1 MAHVYS
7 LSIPILVMNKTIKYI
22 LGGILGVAILIVLV
36 VMFRLNTIVKSGIEE
51 IGTEMTGTAVT
62 VDRIIIS
69 PFSGKGQIR
78 GFRVANPEGYDHE
91 YAFEVDDFTIELEI
105 LSVFSKEV
113 MVNELVITTPA
124 IVMEQKL
131 LGNNINSILGNIRS
145 VSAGET
151 TDKQLVIERF
161 LLTDGTVDM
170 YMDIGGERS
179 VHAEIETIELSD
191 LGRGGEQE
199 AVENI
204 IQEIAE
210 RIAREA
216 LRVAAQHGGEEVLD
230 ALRDLFD

>member
-1 MAHVYS
+1 
-7 LSIPILVMNKTIKYI
+7 MNKAIKYI
-22 LGGILGVAILIVLV
+22 LGGILGVAIIIVLV
-36 VMFRLNTIVKSGIEE
+36 VMFRLNTIVKSSIEE
-51 IGTEMTGTAVT
+51 VGSEIAGTAVT
-62 VDRIIIS
+62 VDWVIIS
-69 PFSGKGQIR
+69 PFSGKGQVR

-91 YAFEVDDFTIELEI
+91 YAFEVDDFAIELEV
-105 LSVFSKEV
+105 LSVFSDEV
-113 MVNELVITTPA
+113 IVNELIITTPA

-131 LGNNINSILGNIRS
+131 IGNNINSILGNIRR

-151 TDKQLVIERF
+151 TDKRLVIERF

-179 VHAEIETIELSD
+179 IHAEIETIELSD
-191 LGRGGEQE
+191 LGRGGGQQ

-210 RIAREA
+210 RLAREA
-216 LRVAAQHGGEEVLD
+216 LRVAAHRGGEEVLD